1 MMRDIPDALWRLPEL
16 LQSEVGFINEQPMQY
31 QRLKALL
38 AVLLVSGL
46 SSIAGHAA
54 APPAAQG
61 LITGKFFSDI
71 TGTAVADLTGNAKF
85 PDNPDRVNYYPYFEW
100 NAGGDISVAAAV
112 YGENY
117 GAQMVG
123 YFYPP
128 ATGDYIFFVS
138 SDDGGN
144 LYLSTDDT
152 AANKKLIAQESGWSN
167 ARMWD
172 SVGGTSTVEA
182 KNSSTFTGTEW
193 PTKDTVSGGAQITL
207 TQGRAY
213 YIEALAKDGTGG
225 DYLAVAV
232 AAPDGSIDQTLPIPG
247 TYLSTIDKQNG
258 PITFLEQPKT
268 QSVVEGTDVLF
279 SVEVNGTPPYAYQW
293 MRDGVDI
300 ADGTNRTYTV
310 VRAPLA
316 ESGKKF
322 SCKVT
327 GGQNSATSDQATLTV
342 SADVD
347 TPSIVYAKGSPNFL
361 TVTVSFSKPMDET
374 SAETIGNYSI
384 SPSLAIS
391 AATLEN
397 LTNVVLTTAKQG
409 IGTEYTVTVNNVKD
423 DTAAGHVIAANS
435 TWTFKSYVLAQ
446 GVIVREVWTTINSI
460 QALKDAIAAGTPP
473 NVVTG
478 HTAFEAPSNFA
489 ENYSQRMSGWL
500 IPPTS
505 GSYIFFVASDDGCQ
519 LYLSTDDSP
528 ANLGTDP
535 IATISTWVGS
545 REWNGGW
552 TADAGNREIY
562 NNNSSAI
569 PTDLVA
575 GKSYYV
581 EVLMNEGT
589 SGDNLAVGWVT
600 PGKTVDV
607 NVEPPDVAAV
617 ELIPGSALAGY
628 LDPGRSSLTITKQPQ
643 SMTVLEN
650 QTAMFSVLAEATSEI
665 GSIVSYQWQKNGVDI
680 AGATGASYTIPP
692 AAVGD
697 DGAKFRC
704 KLTVPALTPQFT
716 DEAILTVSSDITP
729 PVVLGAASLKGSSMI
744 GVSYDGLM
752 DASAGV
758 AANYQ
763 LVGGNVTAA
772 KLRAD
777 GKNVELTVTGLTG
790 TEFTLNITG
799 VKDKI
804 GNPIAAGTSFKGKI
818 VNVVAQ
824 DVGTPGTD
832 PLEPGSTFP
841 LSDKDFDMISG
852 GSDYWNNADGFHF
865 AYEERTGDFDMVVQV
880 AYIDRKDNWTH
891 GGLMARE
898 SLAAGSRYLNTVI
911 NPDASQGGANLW
923 EMNYRAETDGASAG
937 VPNYTQV
944 GPLPYPNVWVRL
956 QRVGDVF
963 TGYRGT
969 NGVDWTKMT
978 EITLDYPDK
987 IYVGMAST
995 AHNNAAGQT
1004 ALTQYRN
1011 YGPYPYVPPVTEP
1024 GANIAW
1030 VSFHPADNDPGADAK
1045 TAGFTEAP
1053 DVGYTKLL
1061 AANGHTVTRFVT
1073 SGTPDAA
1080 QLNTFDLVVI
1090 SRSVPSGDYQ
1100 DAPETVAWNGITAP
1114 TIVMSGYILRN
1125 SRLGYTT
1132 GGTIPDTAGPVKLS
1146 LKNSG
1151 HPIFAG
1157 IAIDANGTMVNTFA
1171 NLATY
1176 TNAVQRGLSVN
1187 TDPVAGGG
1195 TVLASIGTEGDP
1207 AVNGMVIA
1215 EWQAGAKMGN
1225 AAGDTLGGHRL
1236 VFLSGSRERDG
1247 LNSQG
1252 SGIFDLT
1259 DDGAKMFLNAV
1270 KYMAQAPVTAP
1281 EFTSITKGADGK
1293 ITVTW
1298 EGGGTLQAAE
1308 SITGPWQDVPGA
1320 TSPYVLTP
1328 TSNMLF
1334 GRIIKK

>member
-1 MMRDIPDALWRLPEL
+1 MK
-16 LQSEVGFINEQPMQY
+16 Y

-38 AVLLVSGL
+38 SLMLISGL
-46 SSIAGHAA
+46 GAYAA
-54 APPAAQG
+54 APPTAQG
-61 LITGKFFSDI
+61 LITGKAFLNIS
-71 TGTAVADLTGNAKF
+71 GTAVTDLTSNAKF
-85 PDNPDRVNYYPYFEW
+85 PDKPDVVHYYPYFEW
-100 NAGGDISVAAAV
+100 NAGGDINVNPAV
-112 YGENY
+112 YSDNY
-117 GAQMVG
+117 GGQIAG

-152 AANKKLIAQESGWSN
+152 AANKKLIAQEAGWSN
-167 ARMWD
+167 ARMWE
-172 SVGGTSTVEA
+172 SIGGTSTVEA
-182 KNSSTFTGTEW
+182 KNSSTFTGTQW
-193 PTKDTVSGGAQITL
+193 PTKDTVMGGAQITL

-213 YIEALAKDGTGG
+213 YIEALFKDGTGG

-247 TYLSTIDKQNG
+247 QYLSTIDKQNG
-258 PITFLEQPKT
+258 PITFMEQPKT
-268 QSVVEGTDVLF
+268 QSVVEGTDVVF
-279 SVEVNGTPPYAYQW
+279 SVEVNGTPPYVYQW

-310 VRAPLA
+310 VRAPLS
-316 ESGKKF
+316 ENGKKF

-327 GGQNSATSDQATLTV
+327 GGQNSATSDTATLTV
-342 SADVD
+342 TADLD
-347 TPSIVYAKGSPNFL
+347 MPTIVYAKGSPNFV
-361 TVTVSFSKPMDET
+361 TVTVSFSKPMDKT

-384 SPSLAIS
+384 APSLAIS
-391 AATLEN
+391 AATLED
-397 LTNVVLTTAKQG
+397 LTNVVLTTAKQAVG
-409 IGTEYTVTVNNVKD
+409 AEYTVTVNNVKD

-435 TWTFKSYVLAQ
+435 KWTFKSYVMAQ
-446 GVIVREVWTTINSI
+446 GVIVREVWTTLNSI
-460 QALKDAIAAGTPP
+460 SALKTAIEAGTPP
-473 NVVTG
+473 DVVTG

-489 ENYSQRMSGWL
+489 ENYAQRMSGWL
-500 IPPTS
+500 IPPTT
-505 GSYIFFVASDDGCQ
+505 GSYIFFVASDDGCE
-519 LYLSTDDSP
+519 LYISTDDSP

-535 IATISTWVGS
+535 IARISTWVGS

-552 TADAGNREIY
+552 TADGGNREIY
-562 NNNSSAI
+562 NNNNAGAPI
-569 PTDLVA
+569 DLVG

-607 NVEPPDVAAV
+607 NIEPPDVAAV

-628 LDPGRSSLTITKQPQ
+628 LDPGRSSLTITKHPQ
-643 SMTVLEN
+643 SITVLEN
-650 QTAMFSVLAEATSEI
+650 QTGMFSVLAEATSEI
-665 GSIVSYQWQKNGVDI
+665 GSVISYQWQKNGADI

-692 AAVGD
+692 AATSD
-697 DGAKFRC
+697 NGAKFRC
-704 KLTVPALTPQFT
+704 KLLVPALDPQFS

-729 PVVLGAASLKGSSMI
+729 PVVKGAAVLKGSNKI

-752 DASAGV
+752 DASAGQ
-758 AANYQ
+758 ASNYQ
-763 LVGGNVTAA
+763 LVGGTVTAA
-772 KLRAD
+772 TLRPD
-777 GKNVELTVTGLTG
+777 GMTVELTVSGLTG
-790 TEFTLNITG
+790 TEFTLNISG

-818 VNVVAQ
+818 LNVVAQ
-824 DVGTPGTD
+824 DIGNPGTD

-841 LSDKDFDMISG
+841 VGERDFDMISG

-898 SLAAGSRYLNTVI
+898 SLAAGSRYVNAVI
-911 NPDASQGGANLW
+911 NPDASQSGANLW
-923 EMNYRAETDGASAG
+923 EMNYRAETDGAAAG

-969 NGVDWTKMT
+969 NGVDWSKMT

-995 AHNNAAGQT
+995 AHNNAAGQA
-1004 ALTQYRN
+1004 ALTKYRN
-1011 YGPYPYVPPVTEP
+1011 YGPYPYVPPVTEE

-1030 VSFHPADNDPGADAK
+1030 ISFHPADNDPAADAK
-1045 TAGFTEAP
+1045 TAGFTEAS

-1061 AANGHTVTRFVT
+1061 ASKGHKVTRFVT
-1073 SGTPDAA
+1073 SGTPDVAK
-1080 QLNTFDLVVI
+1080 LNTYDLVII

-1100 DAPETVAWNGITAP
+1100 DPPETLAWNGITAP
-1114 TIVMSGYILRN
+1114 TMVLGGYVIRN

-1132 GGTIPDTAGPVKLS
+1132 GGTIPDTAGAVKLS
-1146 LKNSG
+1146 IKSPG
-1151 HPIFAG
+1151 HPIFDG
-1157 IAIDANGTMVNTFA
+1157 IALDAGNTMVNNYANLMTFA
-1171 NLATY
+1171 DLP
-1176 TNAVQRGLSVN
+1176 QRGISVN
-1187 TDPVAGGG
+1187 SDPVAGGG
-1195 TVLASIGTEGDP
+1195 TILATIGTAGDP
-1207 AVNGMVIA
+1207 AVNGMVIG
-1215 EWQAGAKMGN
+1215 EWVAGAKMAT
-1225 AAGDTLGGHRL
+1225 AAGDILGGHRL
-1236 VFLSGSRERDG
+1236 VFLTGSRERDG
-1247 LNSQG
+1247 LTSQG

-1270 KYMAQAPVTAP
+1270 KYMAAPPVTAP
-1281 EFTSITKGADGK
+1281 EFTSITRGADGK

-1308 SITGPWQDVPGA
+1308 AITGPWQDVPGA
-1320 TSPYVLTP
+1320 TSPYTLTP
-1328 TSNMLF
+1328 TSNILF
-1334 GRIIKK
+1334 GRIKK